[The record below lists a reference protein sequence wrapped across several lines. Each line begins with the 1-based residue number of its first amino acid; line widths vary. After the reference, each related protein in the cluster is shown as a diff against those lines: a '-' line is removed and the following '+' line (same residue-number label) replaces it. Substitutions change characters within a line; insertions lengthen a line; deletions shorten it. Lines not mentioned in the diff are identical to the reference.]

1 MASAKKLCSSP
12 HFFPSRAAASSDRHG
27 RAEPRGR
34 SILCCKMAAMTV
46 DEFLASVKSDAPPEM
61 VSPSL
66 VALWYDAKGDWD
78 RAHGMVDSLESN
90 EGMAV
95 HAYL

>member
-1 MASAKKLCSSP
+1 
-12 HFFPSRAAASSDRHG
+12 
-27 RAEPRGR
+27 
-34 SILCCKMAAMTV
+34 MTV
-46 DEFLASVKSDAPPEM
+46 DEFLASVKTDAPPEM

-66 VALWYDAKGDWD
+66 VALWYDAKGDWE

-95 HAYL
+95 HAYLHRKQGDNTNANYWYARVGRKHYRPVLNDEWHALVRALLD